1 VEANGNILVADEG
14 EDGRLIR
21 VDPTT
26 GVQTIVSHGGSFVD
40 PIGVAV
46 FPAPNSVPTA
56 ADDAYST
63 PEDTPLTE
71 AAPGVLGND
80 TDPDGDPLT
89 AALESGP
96 SHGTVTLNADG
107 SFDYTSDA
115 DFNSTDTFTY
125 KANDGTADSNIATV
139 TITVIPVND
148 APTVT
153 VAAGGACGA
162 NQRSG
167 TINLTMADV
176 DDPPAGLTL
185 SVSSSNTA
193 LVPNA
198 NVVFGGSGANRTLS
212 ATAVS
217 GRTGTATLTVTVSDG
232 DAEGTVPVTV
242 KAAGNGNNTVTG
254 TGGADMLFGQNGN
267 DAVRGLGAN
276 DLLCGGH
283 GNDTLTGG
291 PGADHFGGGPG
302 TDTATDFNAGEGDST
317 DGT

>member
-1 VEANGNILVADEG
+1 
-14 EDGRLIR
+14 
-21 VDPTT
+21 
-26 GVQTIVSHGGSFVD
+26 
-40 PIGVAV
+40 
-46 FPAPNSVPTA
+46 
-56 ADDAYST
+56 
-63 PEDTPLTE
+63 
-71 AAPGVLGND
+71 VLGND

-107 SFDYTSDA
+107 SFDYTPDA
-115 DFNSTDTFTY
+115 DFNGTDTFTY

-139 TITVIPVND
+139 TITVTPVND

-167 TINLTMADV
+167 TINLTVADV

-254 TGGADMLFGQNGN
+254 TGGADILFGQNGN